1 MSPRSAAASPGAI
14 GRVPAEAIDGSGR
27 VRGPSVRADGG
38 SRGESHHGWIPRAPT
53 LQSVL
58 AMTQRLALAVALAA
72 VLAPAALRRTL
83 ETPPERPGCA
93 PAGRGVPPRHWLGCA
108 ADPGPS
114 RALAPDER
122 LALGLPIDPNTA
134 GVRELAHV
142 PGLSRKLAE
151 AVVRSRQEE
160 GPFLAIDDLLR
171 VRGIG
176 PKRLAQ
182 ARPALAVITP

>member
-1 MSPRSAAASPGAI
+1 MP
-14 GRVPAEAIDGSGR
+14 
-27 VRGPSVRADGG
+27 
-38 SRGESHHGWIPRAPT
+38 
-53 LQSVL
+53 
-58 AMTQRLALAVALAA
+58 QRLALAVALAA
-72 VLAPAALRRTL
+72 VLTPAALRPTL
-83 ETPPERPGCA
+83 ETPSERPGCA

-108 ADPGPS
+108 ADHGPS

-142 PGLSRKLAE
+142 PGLTRKLAE
-151 AVVRSRQEE
+151 AVVRSRHAE

-182 ARPALAVITP
+182 ARPALVVIPP

>member
-1 MSPRSAAASPGAI
+1 MPC
-14 GRVPAEAIDGSGR
+14 
-27 VRGPSVRADGG
+27 
-38 SRGESHHGWIPRAPT
+38 
-53 LQSVL
+53 
-58 AMTQRLALAVALAA
+58 RLALALLLAA
-72 VLAPAALRRTL
+72 VLAPAALRARL
-83 ETPPERPGCA
+83 ESPAVRAGCV

-114 RALAPDER
+114 RALAADEQ

-142 PGLSRKLAE
+142 PGLSRRLAQ
-151 AVVRSRQEE
+151 AVVQSRQAE
-160 GPFLAIDDLLR
+160 GPFVAVEDLLR

-182 ARPALAVITP
+182 ARPALAVDAP